1 MTLTEIKQTEKAMLT
16 PADIAPVL
24 GCDPN
29 SIRRAARICQELL
42 GFPVT
47 VVGNRTLI
55 PRKPFL
61 QYIGEEAAE

>member
-1 MTLTEIKQTEKAMLT
+1 MTLAEIKQTEKAMLT

-29 SIRRAARICQELL
+29 SIRLAARSCPALL

-55 PRKPFL
+55 PRKSFL
-61 QYIGEEAAE
+61 RHIGEEETE